1 MKLLSTLLIA
11 VLLGAVA
18 IALNESVEGQPAPEA
33 TPAPEPDA
41 APDLG
46 FLTGHWRAQRGRM
59 TMEEHWFPPVHG
71 TTTGMLRM
79 YDPQGNHTMLELLTF
94 IPNEQGEMI
103 YRMRHFDGM
112 LEPWES
118 EKDGPFE
125 GVVAEHAPGRLVIRT
140 TKNHR
145 DTETMTYEAVAE
157 DTLRVTIRFNQLSS
171 RETIV
176 IDFTRVN

>member
-1 MKLLSTLLIA
+1 MKLISTLLIA

-18 IALNESVEGQPAPEA
+18 IALNDNATDTAPEEA
-33 TPAPEPDA
+33 PAAEPDLA
-41 APDLG
+41 
-46 FLTGHWRAQRGRM
+46 FLTGHWTAQRGRM

-79 YDPQGNHTMLELLTF
+79 YDPQGNHAMLELLTF
-94 IPNEQGEMI
+94 IPNERGELI

-125 GVVAEHAPGRLVIRT
+125 GVVEEHAPGKLVIRT
-140 TKNHR
+140 TKNQR

-157 DTLRVTIRFNQLSS
+157 NALRVTIRFNQLSS

-176 IDFTRVN
+176 IDFTRAN